1 VDAKVSGLAALPA
14 RVLLDEGVR
23 RFGAEELAR
32 KLGLS
37 SAGELLTIA
46 VEVDALRPPELN

>member
-1 VDAKVSGLAALPA
+1 MSGLAALPA
-14 RVLLDEGVR
+14 RWLIAEGVR

-32 KLGLS
+32 RLGLS

-46 VEVDALRPPELN
+46 VELDALRPPEMN